1 MTTER
6 SWRPLAVT
14 TCHSLF
20 LTPRLPLQ
28 VGNRNSLHDTLHAMH
43 LLIRSSYFPTPREH
57 MLWYVSSVVVMCSG
71 LVLVLLDRVLR
82 YFSQAR
88 YCRMVVK
95 TLILVYM
102 LPSGFNVVE
111 CFRQLFFLE
120 STAYQL
126 PSWSNYWPHFS

>member
-1 MTTER
+1 
-6 SWRPLAVT
+6 
-14 TCHSLF
+14 
-20 LTPRLPLQ
+20 
-28 VGNRNSLHDTLHAMH
+28 
-43 LLIRSSYFPTPREH
+43 